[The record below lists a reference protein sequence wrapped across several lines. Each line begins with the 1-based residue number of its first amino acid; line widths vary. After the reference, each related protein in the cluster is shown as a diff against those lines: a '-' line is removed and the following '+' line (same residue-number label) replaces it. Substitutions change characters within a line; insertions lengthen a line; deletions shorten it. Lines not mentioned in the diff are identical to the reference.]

1 MVYMRRITMRIIL
14 LSLILISCPAFG
26 EEPNE
31 DLHTKCI
38 YPTVRLEAGENRS
51 HASTT
56 GIILVSQKDNK
67 VYHNVGI
74 TVSHGVRDRTVKVKV
89 FSYKDWSTI
98 LRVTSYDGIIYY
110 SQLNKDI
117 AVFMFTSI
125 TPMPTAKLVA
135 PNTTLYA
142 GQEIT
147 KVGCGLGDPP
157 RIDKGII
164 SGVNRKFSAQ
174 FDKKIQLSIYTLPGD
189 SGSAIFNKDHEIVGI
204 LQSMRVD
211 NNDDN
216 ILYYLIGFAA
226 DIKNL
231 YEIIKSEEGGLD
243 FLQGDDLPVL
253 PWFEI
258 KTNALN
264 KDIRAIPMNPWLNN

>member
-1 MVYMRRITMRIIL
+1 MIHFVIFL
-14 LSLILISCPAFG
+14 ADQD
-26 EEPNE
+26 NE
-31 DLHTKCI
+31 
-38 YPTVRLEAGENRS
+38 
-51 HASTT
+51 
-56 GIILVSQKDNK
+56 

-264 KDIRAIPMNPWLNN
+264 KDIRAIPDNPWIHN